1 MATLACLLAATCG
14 AGRVLA
20 EDQPPPDDQVVVA
33 TVGGEPVFAR
43 DVQRLLNK
51 AVERQEVNPAVLP
64 VVQAQVLSEAVDRRL
79 ALAYARRTKSGPSES
94 EIDAAMAELTARIR
108 AQGGSLEAHLAEA
121 SLTDADLRRQITWSL
136 VWERYLAKYVTEERL
151 ASHFEAHRREFDGTE
166 VSVSHILLRPGADD
180 APRAID
186 GLVKQ
191 AEAIRSEIVSGKL
204 SFADAARKH
213 SAGPSATEGGRL
225 GFIGR
230 RGPMVESFSRA
241 AFSLEVG
248 QVSQPVTT
256 RFGVHLIRCDEIRPG
271 SRQLADVRKEVEA
284 ALARELLDK
293 LARFEQKQTPVEF
306 TGKWPHFKPGT
317 RELRKRGQDSFSGD
331 SRLKASAGEKR
342 VLTPLS

>member
-1 MATLACLLAATCG
+1 MAGLVCILAATCREG
-14 AGRVLA
+14 RLSAG
-20 EDQPPPDDQVVVA
+20 EQPSSEEQEEQVVVA

-51 AVERQEVNPAVLP
+51 AVQRQNVNPAVLP
-64 VVQAQVLSEAVDRRL
+64 VFQAQVLSEAVDRRL
-79 ALAYARRTKSGPSES
+79 VLAYARRTKSGPSES
-94 EIDAAMAELTARIR
+94 EIDTAVAELTARSR
-108 AQGGSLEAHLAEA
+108 AQGGSLEAYLAEA
-121 SLTDADLRRQITWSL
+121 SLTDAELRRRITWSL

-151 ASHFEAHRREFDGTE
+151 AAHFEAHRRQFEGTQL
-166 VSVSHILLRPGADD
+166 SVSHILLRPKANDD
-180 APRAID
+180 SQAISR
-186 GLVKQ
+186 LVKQ
-191 AEAIRSEIVSGKL
+191 AEAIRAEIISGKL
-204 SFADAARKH
+204 SFADAASKH
-213 SAGPSATEGGRL
+213 SAGPSAAEGGRL

-271 SRQLADVRKEVEA
+271 SKQLADVRKEVEA

-293 LARFEQKQTPVEF
+293 LARFEQKQTPVEY

-317 RELRKRGQDSFSGD
+317 RELI
-331 SRLKASAGEKR
+331 
-342 VLTPLS
+342 VP